1 MMAKLSQL
9 ARVIRSKNVGPYMF
23 ALDIVFDDRA
33 TYERVVRSGVVTAER
48 IANMY
53 RVDPRTIT
61 DVVNYDAG
69 NAIKVSLL
77 RPIPSGNFSD
87 ADVLGAQQY
96 APLHDIEIPDQ

>member
-1 MMAKLSQL
+1 MARLSDL
-9 ARVIRSKNVGPYMF
+9 ARVIRSKNVGPYMM

-33 TYERVVRSGVVTAER
+33 TYDRVVKAGVITRETIAEL
-48 IANMY
+48 Y
-53 RVDPRTIT
+53 HVKPETIT
-61 DVVNYDAG
+61 DVVYYAPG

-96 APLHDIEIPDQ
+96 APLHDIEVLD